1 MAAAACGSR
10 NHAEGG
16 ACITVSSAS
25 VSLECPLAHFHTA
38 SSNATFYANVA
49 NLARIC
55 RACQLKWLLVA
66 QGREKLERTRNGK
79 IAAFLW
85 KTLWARHKATLMAS
99 LALQGVY
106 SAFNFAG
113 PVILNKIVTFLQN
126 WALWKAEQ
134 NQPLVR
140 PPPDI
145 VSVFDLRGLL
155 LLSWQ
160 ITV

>member
-1 MAAAACGSR
+1 MHGNSKFKR
-10 NHAEGG
+10 
-16 ACITVSSAS
+16 
-25 VSLECPLAHFHTA
+25 SLG
-38 SSNATFYANVA
+38 V
-49 NLARIC
+49 
-55 RACQLKWLLVA
+55 

-85 KTLWARHKATLMAS
+85 KTLWARHRGTLMAS

-140 PPPDI
+140 LPPD
-145 VSVFDLRGLL
+145 VLL
-155 LLSWQ
+155 FSTCATSFVVLCWQ

>member
-1 MAAAACGSR
+1 M
-10 NHAEGG
+10 
-16 ACITVSSAS
+16 
-25 VSLECPLAHFHTA
+25 
-38 SSNATFYANVA
+38 VA
-49 NLARIC
+49 NMSSGP
-55 RACQLKWLLVA
+55 

-140 PPPDI
+140 LRPDA
-145 VSVFDLRGLL
+145 VPVFDLRGLL
-155 LLSWQ
+155 LLCWQ
-160 ITV
+160 MIV